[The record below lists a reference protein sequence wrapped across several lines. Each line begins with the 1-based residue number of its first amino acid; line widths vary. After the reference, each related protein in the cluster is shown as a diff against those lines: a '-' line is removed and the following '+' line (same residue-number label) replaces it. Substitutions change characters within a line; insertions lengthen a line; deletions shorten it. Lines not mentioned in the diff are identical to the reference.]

1 MKINVTYS
9 GKHELPQFE
18 TAQSAGMDTT
28 TKPRIPGHRISRA
41 TKDLQKQMC
50 VRCGLEPETILHRW

>member
-18 TAQSAGMDTT
+18 TAQSAGMD
-28 TKPRIPGHRISRA
+28 IRA
-41 TKDLQKQMC
+41 NIDAPITL
-50 VRCGLEPETILHRW
+50 